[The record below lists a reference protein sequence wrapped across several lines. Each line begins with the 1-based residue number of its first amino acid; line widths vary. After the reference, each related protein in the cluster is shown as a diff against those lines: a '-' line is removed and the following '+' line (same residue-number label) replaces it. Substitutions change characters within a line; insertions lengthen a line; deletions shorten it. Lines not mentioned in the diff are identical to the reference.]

1 MFHTFAALPL
11 SCAAASSV
19 LQILR
24 REKLCEKVAPLGER
38 LKQKL
43 TDALGNHPLVAEI
56 RGKGLLIGIE
66 IVKDKENLISFE
78 EKDQITDKI
87 VKKSIKK
94 GVLLYPGGTGEY
106 RDIICLGPPYIISD
120 DEIDLISETLSEVLN
135 SIQAEY
141 N

>member
-1 MFHTFAALPL
+1 M
-11 SCAAASSV
+11 
-19 LQILR
+19 
-24 REKLCEKVAPLGER
+24 
-38 LKQKL
+38 
-43 TDALGNHPLVAEI
+43 
-56 RGKGLLIGIE
+56 IGIE

-87 VKKSIKK
+87 VKKGIEK
-94 GVLLYPGGTGEY
+94 GVLFYPGGTGEY